1 MGNLIE
7 VVCLCLTS
15 RPIAL
20 ITDTVLSPA
29 YPYADV
35 VFQSDTNS
43 GSYFPCYTGCI
54 TLIDA
59 ICRAVSS
66 NSNINTDDHI
76 RQMER
81 RLLNHKI
88 FIWGIER

>member
-1 MGNLIE
+1 M
-7 VVCLCLTS
+7 
-15 RPIAL
+15 

-35 VFQSDTNS
+35 VFQCDTNS

-88 FIWGIER
+88 SYRVLKDNVVLLSLA

>member
-1 MGNLIE
+1 M
-7 VVCLCLTS
+7 
-15 RPIAL
+15 

>member
-1 MGNLIE
+1 M
-7 VVCLCLTS
+7 
-15 RPIAL
+15 RM
-20 ITDTVLSPA
+20 
-29 YPYADV
+29 
-35 VFQSDTNS
+35 
-43 GSYFPCYTGCI
+43 SYFNVIQTQEVIFPVIPVGI
-54 TLIDA
+54 ALIDA

-88 FIWGIER
+88 FI

>member
-1 MGNLIE
+1 MCLIIKALGNLIE
-7 VVCLCLTS
+7 VF
-15 RPIAL
+15 R
-20 ITDTVLSPA
+20 
-29 YPYADV
+29 
-35 VFQSDTNS
+35 
-43 GSYFPCYTGCI
+43 YTGCI

-88 FIWGIER
+88 FI